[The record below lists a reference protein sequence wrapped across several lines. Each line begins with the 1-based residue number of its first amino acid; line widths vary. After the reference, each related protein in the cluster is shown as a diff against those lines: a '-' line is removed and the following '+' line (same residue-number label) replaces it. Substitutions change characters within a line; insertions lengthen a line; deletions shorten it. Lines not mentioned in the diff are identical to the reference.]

1 MQNIKRFRPLIG
13 ITPGYAGPNDNRDF
27 VRKSDLVF
35 TDLNY
40 VRRVERAGGLPL
52 LLPHVQGR
60 EALEQM
66 AALCDGLLLTGGDD
80 VHPRHY
86 QQEWFDVGVPVA
98 SERDDFEMPLTRAY
112 LSTGKPI
119 LAICRGI
126 QLVNVIMGGTLIQD
140 IPHFVGSTHHSQTD
154 PTGVP
159 THQVQVD
166 ENCRL
171 ARIFNGSIIDVNS
184 HHHQCLDRVAAG
196 LRVVARS
203 EEGIIE
209 AVEHEHHPYLMAV
222 QWHPERLG
230 TERWL
235 HQELFDDFVRAA
247 SEQRVGAEIS

>member
-1 MQNIKRFRPLIG
+1 MSELRNYRPLIG

-27 VRKSDLVF
+27 VRKSDMVF

-52 LLPHVQGR
+52 LLPHVHFHRHEQI
-60 EALEQM
+60 EQM
-66 AALCDGLLLTGGDD
+66 AAICDGLLLTGGDD
-80 VHPRHY
+80 VHPKY
-86 QQEWFDVGVPVA
+86 YNQEWYNAGVPIA
-98 SERDDFEMPLTRAY
+98 AERDEFEMPLTELF

-126 QLVNVIMGGTLIQD
+126 QLINVIMGGTLVQD
-140 IPHFVGSTHHSQTD
+140 IPHFIGSTHHSQTD

-159 THQVQVD
+159 THQVQVE

-171 ARIFNGSIIDVNS
+171 ARIFNGDIIDVNS
-184 HHHQCLDRVAAG
+184 HHHQCLDRVADG

-209 AVEHEHHPYLMAV
+209 AVEHASHPYLMAV

-230 TERWL
+230 VDRYL
-235 HQELFDDFVRAA
+235 HQELFDDFIRAVT
-247 SEQRVGAEIS
+247 EQKIGR